1 MSLVSIIM
9 PYYKKINFIDK
20 TYNSITNQSYQNYEL
35 LIIYDDIDLNEYN
48 YLYKLTNRNPKVKIF
63 KNQKIL
69 ELQNL
74 ETLEYPNLMVNTFLL

>member
-48 YLYKLTNRNPKVKIF
+48 YLYKLTNKT
-63 KNQKIL
+63 QK
-69 ELQNL
+69 
-74 ETLEYPNLMVNTFLL
+74 